1 MCNKHGKRLLT
12 TFLAISLC
20 VLPMVAAAQEDLI
33 DDQQQIQQ
41 EVTYR
46 TDVVRMGTFTKES
59 TFSATEYYPCS
70 RDVVCPEEG
79 RIFAEYAVSRGDQV
93 KAGDVLVRLS
103 TQRDSIALT
112 KLQREL
118 ARLQEEFASAKAEKQ
133 DAIAQM
139 EAAANA
145 AADATEK
152 EQLQIKAAIMRTQL
166 EQFCYLQQL
175 EIDQKQQEADA
186 CQKAQTVLELT
197 APIDGLVTALAQKE
211 PEDPVNAG
219 EVLVTLVD
227 TGVRLLQVSDPVAEL
242 RINMPVTITV
252 GRGNNQKTMTGTVIA
267 SEEAIGQQYR
277 KGYAYVRI
285 DPEFEDA
292 ALRDARVIAN
302 IVEIDNVLMVNRRA
316 VELENGKTY
325 VTVLANGVQQRRVIL
340 LGMSGVENAWIVAG
354 VAEGDTLILH

>member
-59 TFSATEYYPCS
+59 IFSATEYYPCS
-70 RDVVCPEEG
+70 RDVACPEDG
-79 RIFAEYAVSRGDQV
+79 RVFAEYVVSLGDQV
-93 KAGDVLVRLS
+93 KTGDVLVRLS
-103 TQRDSIALT
+103 AQQDSIALT
-112 KLQREL
+112 KLEREL

-133 DAIAQM
+133 DEIAQM

-145 AADATEK
+145 AADAFGK
-152 EQLQIKAAIMRTQL
+152 EQLQIEVAILQTKL
-166 EQFCYLQQL
+166 EQYCYLQQL
-175 EIDQKQQEADA
+175 ALDKKQQEVDA
-186 CQKAQTVLELT
+186 CKNAQTVLELT
-197 APIDGLVTALAQKE
+197 APMDAVVTALAEKA

-227 TGVRLLQVSDPVAEL
+227 TNVRLLQVSDPVTEL
-242 RINMPVTITV
+242 RLHMPVTITV
-252 GRGNNQKTMTGTVIA
+252 GRGNNQKTITGVVVA
-267 SEEAIGQQYR
+267 SEEAIGQQHR

-285 DPEFEDA
+285 DPEFADTV
-292 ALRDARVIAN
+292 LRDVRVIAN
-302 IVEIDNVLMVNRRA
+302 TVTVDNVLLVNRRA

-340 LGMSGVENAWIVAG
+340 LGMSGVEDAWIIAG